1 MIQSFLEGLKNV
13 IMVQRKSTILLD
25 EGMMREVM
33 RETMKVGT
41 GLVSTKEVAGKV
53 GLSESALFVH
63 FKTKAYLMDQTFVFA
78 WQSLT
83 EDHFFDVGEK
93 LLPNQPFDYY
103 KDSILSSLSYKKE
116 LAYCQHY
123 LASTYC
129 HRDLVEKT
137 WEPTMQLFIKRFKA
151 FNKDIPEEDCRF
163 LARMCV
169 GTRINI
175 ACLFILENYP
185 LNEANLKN
193 AFTWIDEG
201 LVQAVG
207 SYNPEKLVEIRQQQ
221 IKAQKK

>member
-1 MIQSFLEGLKNV
+1 MT
-13 IMVQRKSTILLD
+13 QRKSTILLD
-25 EGMMREVM
+25 EGMMKEVM
-33 RETMKVGT
+33 RQTMKVGT
-41 GLVSTKEVAGKV
+41 GLVSTKEVAKRV

-63 FKTKAYLMDQTFVFA
+63 FKTKADLMDKTFVYA
-78 WQSLT
+78 WKSIT

-93 LLPNQPFDYY
+93 LLANQPFDYY
-103 KDSILSSLSYKKE
+103 KDSILSSLAFKKE

-129 HRDLVEKT
+129 HRDLVEQT
-137 WEPTMQLFIKRFKA
+137 WEPTMQLFLAVFKNFA
-151 FNKDIPEEDCRF
+151 SDIPEEDCRF

-169 GTRINI
+169 GMRINI

-193 AFTWIDEG
+193 AFTLIDEG

-207 SYNPEKLVEIRQQQ
+207 AYRPETLAKIRR
-221 IKAQKK
+221 AQADRFDQHS